1 MYTGALENR
10 PRLIRQLARQRCL
23 WGNDGP
29 VLDIVR
35 SPQRIAQ
42 ILTAVGLPSPDVL
55 SQAPSPQQGCRWVIK
70 PRASAAGL
78 GIRFWDGKALSG
90 RRTRSSYFQEFI
102 SGTACAALY
111 VGEPERAHLLGVTR
125 QLIGEAWLGA
135 APFRYCGSV
144 GPLDV
149 PAGTRAM
156 LEGIGRAL
164 TAASGMRG
172 LFGVDFV
179 LRDGVPWLIEVNPR
193 YTASVEVL
201 EYATGLRA
209 LALHRQVF
217 EPEAPAVPLPHAVN
231 GVVGKAILFARTP
244 LIVPDNGPWMA
255 SLSSPLSFEEMPP
268 FADIPPAGQCIEAGR
283 PILTFLVRA
292 ADEASCMAALQ
303 RTAADLD
310 TRLHAR

>member
-10 PRLIRQLARQRCL
+10 PRVIRQLARQRRL

-42 ILTAVGLPSPDVL
+42 ILTAADLPCPAVL
-55 SQAPSPQQGCRWVIK
+55 TQAPSPQPDRHWVVK

-78 GIRFWDGKALSG
+78 GIRFWDGKSLSD
-90 RRTRSSYFQEFI
+90 RRARSSYFQEFI
-102 SGTACAALY
+102 SGTDCAALY
-111 VGEPERAHLLGVTR
+111 VGEREGARLLGVTR
-125 QLIGEAWLGA
+125 QLIGETWMGA

-149 PAGTRAM
+149 PAETRVT
-156 LEGIGRAL
+156 LEAIGRELA
-164 TAASGMRG
+164 AASGMRG

-179 LRDGVPWLIEVNPR
+179 LRDGVPWPVEVNPR

-209 LALHRQVF
+209 LALHHQVF
-217 EPEAPAVPLPHAVN
+217 EPDAPTVPPSHAAD
-231 GVVGKAILFARTP
+231 GVVGKAILFGRAP
-244 LIVPDNGPWMA
+244 LIIPEDGPWMA
-255 SLSSPLSFEEMPP
+255 SLSSPVSMEEMPP
-268 FADIPPAGQCIEAGR
+268 FADIPPAGQHIEAGR
-283 PILTFLVRA
+283 PILTFFVRA
-292 ADEASCMAALQ
+292 ADESSCMAAL
-303 RTAADLD
+303 RCMAADLD
-310 TRLHAR
+310 TRLHGR